1 MTWKNK
7 MAADHVIKWNKAS
20 KGFDSFSRGTELRYG
35 KYKRGLFAKSRG
47 KTLLVAAGTGND
59 FQFFPPGL
67 EVTAIDFSPKM
78 LEKAAEKTAAYNGAI
93 KLVEADVTNLE
104 FEDNSF
110 DTGVTSCTFCSVPD
124 PVKGL
129 KELNRVLKPDGM
141 LLMFEHVRPTNFIL
155 GAMMDILTPI
165 VNKMGPDLNR
175 RTADN
180 IRKAG
185 FTITREFNI
194 YMDMVKLFEAYPA
207 GRSDMLAQK

>member
-1 MTWKNK
+1 MGDNHVNK
-7 MAADHVIKWNKAS
+7 WDKAS
-20 KGFDSFSRGTELRYG
+20 KSFDMFTKGTELRYG

-59 FQFFPPGL
+59 FEFFPPNL
-67 EVTAIDFSPKM
+67 EITAIDFSPKM
-78 LEKAAEKTAAYNGAI
+78 LEIAGQKTGDYNGNI
-93 KLVEADVTNLE
+93 ELVEADVTNLK

-110 DTGVTSCTFCSVPD
+110 DTIVTSCTFCSVPD

-129 KELNRVLKPDGM
+129 KELNRVLKRDGQ

-185 FTITREFNI
+185 FSITREFNV
-194 YMDMVKLFEAYPA
+194 YLDMVKLFEACPT
-207 GRSDMLAQK
+207 GRGDMLSPEQTAT